1 MVELAQQRN
10 TAPHR
15 KGEATHGAILDH
27 ALDLASVHGLEGI
40 SIGALARETG
50 LSKSGL
56 FAHFGS
62 KEALQL
68 AVLEVASARFAAQV
82 IKPSRDE
89 ARGLRRLI
97 ALVEN
102 WMNWANSE
110 TLSGGCPFVAA
121 QVEWD
126 DREGPV
132 RDYLVWAQQ
141 TWLAVLGA
149 AAEKAVAQGDF
160 RDDLDTRAFAHDIY
174 AIALGYHNAQRLLRD
189 QGSSKLVPRT
199 ASLRTSMPS
208 TGPPVRSPKMMN

>member
-1 MVELAQQRN
+1 M
-10 TAPHR
+10 R
-15 KGEATHGAILDH
+15 KGKRTREAIVDQ
-27 ALDLASVHGLEGI
+27 ALDLATVRGLEAL
-40 SIGALARETG
+40 SIGTLAAETG
-50 LSKSGL
+50 MSKSGL

-97 ALVEN
+97 VLVEN
-102 WMNWANSE
+102 WMAWANSE

-141 TWLAVLGA
+141 TWLGVLAA
-149 AAEKAVAQGDF
+149 AAEKTVAQGDF
-160 RDDLDTRAFAHDIY
+160 RDNLDTRAFAHDIY

-189 QGSSKLVPRT
+189 PNGEKYARDAFRRLLKDAREGAPNAV
-199 ASLRTSMPS
+199 ASAQTH
-208 TGPPVRSPKMMN
+208 